1 MITQQN
7 ISKVNIPNHNY
18 SVLPRNK
25 ELTDNNVINNM
36 IDNMD
41 NMIDK
46 DFNQQLE
53 PTTRYGYNTL
63 INFSKFEYLV
73 LKSLTVLSKIYVIN
87 LYY

>member
-1 MITQQN
+1 MNIHNQN
-7 ISKVNIPNHNY
+7 YLLLTK
-18 SVLPRNK
+18 NK
-25 ELTDNNVINNM
+25 ELIDNNVIN
-36 IDNMD
+36 NMD

-53 PTTRYGYNTL
+53 PTTGYGYNTL

-73 LKSLTVLSKIYVIN
+73 LKPLTVLSKIHVIN